1 MEEENIPTKCHRQRT
16 YTEDFIKSVV
26 NDYETRKG
34 EYASSSAYSREKGV
48 PHSTLFGWLNK
59 YGSKRQSAAN
69 ERMAIVQNLR
79 SAKKGGAETCRIS
92 IVGVS
97 VEGDAGSLAA
107 VIGAM
112 SHADD

>member
-1 MEEENIPTKCHRQRT
+1 MEEENIPTKCHGQRT

-26 NDYETRKG
+26 KDYETRRG
-34 EYASSSAYSREKGV
+34 EYASTSAYSREKGI
-48 PHSTLFGWLNK
+48 PDSTLFGWLNK
-59 YGSKRQSAAN
+59 YGSKRQPAAN

-79 SAKKGGAETCRIS
+79 STKKGGAGTCRIS
-92 IVGVS
+92 IGGVP
-97 VEGDAGSLAA
+97 VEGEAGSLAA

>member
-79 SAKKGGAETCRIS
+79 SAKKGGAVPSWTGRNPS
-92 IVGVS
+92 TTGRNS
-97 VEGDAGSLAA
+97 D
-107 VIGAM
+107 IGKAIW
-112 SHADD
+112 